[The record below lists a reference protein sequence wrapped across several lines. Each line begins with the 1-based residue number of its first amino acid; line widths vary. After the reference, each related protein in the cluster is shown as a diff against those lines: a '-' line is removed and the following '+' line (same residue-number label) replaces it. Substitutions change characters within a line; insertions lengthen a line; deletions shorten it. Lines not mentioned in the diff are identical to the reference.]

1 MTAAERARLARILGM
16 LGSKYPGERAAAG
29 LQAP

>member
-16 LGSKYPGERAAAG
+16 LGSGVTTSRQLTREG
-29 LQAP
+29 